1 MEPWLEIQRGE
12 APLIVAFPHTGDEI
26 PPEIERK
33 LFSPARARGDTD
45 WWVHK
50 LYDFAPELGA
60 TTVRTRISRTVIDVN
75 RDPSGRSLYPG
86 LATTELCPTT
96 TFDADPLY
104 TPGNEP
110 DEAEIASRRG
120 RFFDPYHRALAAEIE
135 RLQRRYRHIVVYDA
149 HSIRSCVPCLFEGE
163 LPNFNIGT
171 YNGTTC
177 DPALT
182 TAVEA
187 ACNVAP
193 FTRITNGRFKGGWT
207 TRHYGQP
214 QSGVHAI
221 QMELAIRGYMREPV
235 PIEPWPPAYDAA
247 YAAPLRNALINVL
260 KACLAFAETIGD
272 TRP

>member
-1 MEPWLEIQRGE
+1 MESWLEIRQGD
-12 APLIVAFPHTGDEI
+12 APLIVAFPHTGIEI
-26 PPEIERK
+26 PLEIERK
-33 LFSPARARGDTD
+33 LLSPALARGDTD
-45 WWVHK
+45 WWVHR
-50 LYDFAPELGA
+50 LYDFAPQLGA
-60 TTVRTRISRTVIDVN
+60 TTLRTRISRTVIDVN
-75 RDPSGRSLYPG
+75 RDPSGQSLYPG
-86 LATTELCPTT
+86 LATTELCPAT
-96 TFDADPLY
+96 TFDGDPLY
-104 TPGNEP
+104 ISGNEP
-110 DEAEIASRRG
+110 DEAEIASRRA

-149 HSIRSCVPCLFEGE
+149 HSIRSRVPRLFEGE

-182 TAVEA
+182 AAVEA
-187 ACNVAP
+187 ACSVAP

-221 QMELAIRGYMREPV
+221 QMELAIRGYMREPM
-235 PIEPWPPAYDAA
+235 PPEPWPPAYDAA
-247 YAAPLRNALINVL
+247 YAAPMRNALINVL